1 MVLLYSWPFK
11 RPDPRSRGTADG
23 PGGAQGKEMRAPFPV
38 MLMAVTLAALP
49 GIAASDTTYKY
60 RDQDGTVWL
69 TDRPASG
76 AQFHE
81 FEFLGYHGRP
91 PARLTC
97 ADLPEGELEHRAD
110 SITQPLHEYAA
121 RFGVEAE
128 LARAIV
134 AVESCFDP
142 EAVSRVGAR
151 GLMQLMPRTAES
163 LGVSDSFDIHQNL
176 RAGIEYFQRL
186 HQRYDGDPIL
196 ALAAY
201 NAGPGAVDRHGGV
214 PPFPETERYIE
225 RVVEH
230 WNEYRRNSGNQ

>member
-1 MVLLYSWPFK
+1 
-11 RPDPRSRGTADG
+11 
-23 PGGAQGKEMRAPFPV
+23 
-38 MLMAVTLAALP
+38 MLMAVMLAALP
-49 GIAASDTTYKY
+49 GIVSSDTTYKY

-97 ADLPEGELEHRAD
+97 ADLPEQELEQRAD
-110 SITQPLHEYAA
+110 TITQPLHEYAA
-121 RFGVEAE
+121 RYGVEAE

-142 EAVSRVGAR
+142 KAVSQVGAQ
-151 GLMQLMPRTAES
+151 GLMQLMPRTAAS
-163 LGVSDSFDIHQNL
+163 LGVSNSFDIHQNL
-176 RAGIEYFQRL
+176 RGGIEYFQRL
-186 HQRYDGDPIL
+186 HNRYDGDPIL

-225 RVVEH
+225 RVVEY
-230 WNEYRRNSGNQ
+230 WNEYRRDAGN